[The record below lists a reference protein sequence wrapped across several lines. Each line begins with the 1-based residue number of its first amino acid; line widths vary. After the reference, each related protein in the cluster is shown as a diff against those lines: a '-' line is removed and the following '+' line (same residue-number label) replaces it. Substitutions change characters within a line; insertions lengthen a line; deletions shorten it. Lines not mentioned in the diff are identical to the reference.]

1 MNAVGASVW
10 GRLLTWLDHEAAPG
24 GYPRLKRAP
33 QGHEETARLAAFFSN
48 GKLNSD
54 RAEAAFKGVAH
65 RMRASRVLFV
75 PAVLSGIAMKA
86 SRLRLVEYLTHQVRQ
101 LRDDGFDAEIADI
114 DTGASVA
121 ENGRRL
127 AQILTQSHCPTWI
140 VTHSKGGL
148 DTLEALVSSPDARRF
163 VDGWI
168 AFQAAFHG
176 SPIADVAC
184 TGSRARRIGAAALRL
199 LGADLQAICDLT
211 TAERARYLDDN
222 AARIAQ
228 LVGDVPVMCVGTTS
242 SAGLGFAPPWPTG
255 RWMEGL
261 GLKNDGLVPV
271 TSTVLPGAHY
281 VLLQGLGH
289 GEVATNHI
297 LSGRKYEQ
305 IDLLKALFALMLERQ
320 MQRVAA

>member
-1 MNAVGASVW
+1 
-10 GRLLTWLDHEAAPG
+10 
-24 GYPRLKRAP
+24 
-33 QGHEETARLAAFFSN
+33 
-48 GKLNSD
+48 
-54 RAEAAFKGVAH
+54 
-65 RMRASRVLFV
+65 MRASRVLFV
-75 PAVLSGIAMKA
+75 PAVLSGVALKA
-86 SRLRLVEYLTHQVRQ
+86 SKLRLVEYLAHQVRQ

-121 ENGRRL
+121 ENGQRL
-127 AQILTQSHCPTWI
+127 AAILAHSHCPTWI

-148 DTLEALVSSPDARRF
+148 DALEALVTASDVRRF

-168 AFQAAFHG
+168 AFQAPFQG

-184 TGSRARRIGAAALRL
+184 TGQRARRIGASALRL
-199 LGADLQAICDLT
+199 LGANPQAICDLT

-222 AARIAQ
+222 AVPIAQ
-228 LVGDVPVMCVGTTS
+228 IVSEVPVMCVGSTS
-242 SAGLGFAPPWPTG
+242 GVGLPLVPSWPTG
-255 RWMEGL
+255 KWMEGL

-271 TSTVLPGAHY
+271 TSTILPGAHY

-320 MQRVAA
+320 TSRVAA